1 MRESISK
8 EIMLKSE
15 TNSTIEGAVSGMTN
29 KLKEDFVFEYLETQ
43 NLVSYKLCWLM
54 HSYRKD
60 SVIWAKDQS
69 INNRGTLLKNHNRIA
84 TLKLFHKEVDLN
96 LVRRNLWSA
105 PQQLVP
111 YYRHLS
117 VATVKNLGVKRD
129 SN

>member
-8 EIMLKSE
+8 EVMLKSE
-15 TNSTIEGAVSGMTN
+15 INSTIEGAVSGMTN

-60 SVIWAKDQS
+60 SVILAKDQS

-96 LVRRNLWSA
+96 
-105 PQQLVP
+105 
-111 YYRHLS
+111 
-117 VATVKNLGVKRD
+117 
-129 SN
+129 